1 MAPKLEKVETVAND
15 ANRRLETLTTTVT
28 LDKED
33 FKGFVK
39 DVNAIS
45 DNVSELEDKL
55 DGMTAA
61 LDINALLISAIPKA

>member
-15 ANRRLETLTTTVT
+15 ANRRLETLTTTVS

-61 LDINALLISAIPKA
+61 LDINALLMGAIPKP